1 MRTRLILL
9 AGCFLGTLVF
19 SSAVVPDTA
28 RVPREFDSRKIGR
41 LMDPALTPR
50 QRAVLAIDYIK
61 EEVAH
66 PTPPF
71 PGLNA
76 PITHEYILAQLVRSA
91 AQPLLPQP
99 AVDTDMLW
107 NECRQARGE
116 LRDMLCLAMAYAG
129 DRRARE
135 TVVAYLRNPAHDI
148 FLRQH
153 AAHALAEFDDPNMIP
168 ILLHVIRTDS
178 AYWEY
183 QMYRNRPPERRYLVR
198 AGAFAG
204 LQRMR
209 EKGTPLTPEALAEL
223 EKRPSFVE

>member
-1 MRTRLILL
+1 MAAPLGVVSVLL
-9 AGCFLGTLVF
+9 ALVMQPAVGTAPPV
-19 SSAVVPDTA
+19 
-28 RVPREFDSRKIGR
+28 REFDFRKVGR
-41 LMDPALTPR
+41 LANPSLTPR
-50 QRAVLAIDYIK
+50 QRALMAIDYLK
-61 EEVAH
+61 EEVAN
-66 PTPPF
+66 PTPTYQSL
-71 PGLNA
+71 GEV
-76 PITHEYILAQLVRSA
+76 THGYILAQLVRSA

-148 FLRQH
+148 FLRQR

-168 ILLHVIRTDS
+168 ILLDVSRTDS
-178 AYWEY
+178 AYREY
-183 QMYRNRPPERRYLVR
+183 QMYRDRPPERRYLVR

-209 EKGTPLTPEALAEL
+209 EKGAPLTPEALAEL
-223 EKRPSFVE
+223 EKRPSFVR